1 MPTDTSA
8 PLPEMDM
15 PEGTT
20 ITVTCNDPA
29 AVITQLVVHGNQEAG
44 PNIEDFALQD
54 VYVLPVASEISTGL
68 G

>member
-8 PLPEMDM
+8 PLPELDM

-20 ITVTCNDPA
+20 ITVTCDDPA
-29 AVITQLVVHGNQEAG
+29 AQITQLVVHGDQTAG
-44 PNIEDFALQD
+44 PDLVAVPLQGIYLQQSD
-54 VYVLPVASEISTGL
+54 ANLTAG